1 MKKKAQLILQFI
13 GIVII
18 LTSLFYFSYSFLSKE
33 VNFAEKKIVNYYI
46 QNTNE
51 NVQLIKQGFEKTA
64 LFWGVMKTTD
74 ELASSGGVS
83 KNTVSNVVGN
93 PVFFCPSM
101 EFVNTG
107 GQDIIKW
114 VVLGDKKLQKRI
126 PFLYQM
132 DQDKAAESITIPI
145 LNEAQHETYMDEVK
159 KDVYNLHVIV

>member
-64 LFWGVMKTTD
+64 IF
-74 ELASSGGVS
+74 
-83 KNTVSNVVGN
+83 
-93 PVFFCPSM
+93 
-101 EFVNTG
+101 
-107 GQDIIKW
+107 
-114 VVLGDKKLQKRI
+114 
-126 PFLYQM
+126 
-132 DQDKAAESITIPI
+132 
-145 LNEAQHETYMDEVK
+145 
-159 KDVYNLHVIV
+159 